1 MYGKE
6 YYDEMN
12 KKEARKQRWEK
23 AKFPVA
29 VILVALVLVGVA
41 MYTNVIPNPFV
52 KAPVDLPMTDDNGT
66 QGDPVDDPTGP
77 VDVPAVNP
85 EAPAANM
92 ESGGQEMGTR
102 EDGSMDVT
110 PDERDLP
117 TKETKPAD
125 PIATPSEGEKASYT
139 WTTNE
144 SGASRRNFAS
154 ADDLIGVEP
163 IKPFENVYVNGELWG
178 WSGTE
183 WIPRDGGA
191 SVEETTIGGLSGELI
206 GH

>member
-125 PIATPSEGEKASYT
+125 PIATPSEEEKASYT

>member
-92 ESGGQEMGTR
+92 ESGGQEMDTR

-125 PIATPSEGEKASYT
+125 PIATPSEDVKGSYT
-139 WTTNE
+139 WTDRGDGVKYR
-144 SGASRRNFAS
+144 SFDS
-154 ADDLIGVEP
+154 AEDLLKEQP
-163 IKPFENVYVNGELWG
+163 IDPFESVHVNGELWG
-178 WSGTE
+178 WTGSE
-183 WIPRDGGA
+183 WSPMDGGA
-191 SVEETTIGGLSGELI
+191 SVEEIETGGLSGNLI

>member
-1 MYGKE
+1 MAISSAIDKNTNGKATGDHPIVLLFHTLRGKRE
-6 YYDEMN
+6 EESM
-12 KKEARKQRWEK
+12 KTKSRKVVSIGI
-23 AKFPVA
+23 A
-29 VILVALVLVGVA
+29 LVALVLVGVA

-66 QGDPVDDPTGP
+66 KGDPVDDPTGP

-92 ESGGQEMGTR
+92 ESGGQEMDTR

-125 PIATPSEGEKASYT
+125 PIATPSEDVKAGYT
-139 WTTNE
+139 WVSNG
-144 SGASRRNFAS
+144 SGGTARSFGDAS
-154 ADDLIGVEP
+154 DLEGLEP
-163 IKPFENVYVNGELWG
+163 IEPFERVYVNG
-178 WSGTE
+178 
-183 WIPRDGGA
+183 
-191 SVEETTIGGLSGELI
+191 
-206 GH
+206 

>member
-1 MYGKE
+1 
-6 YYDEMN
+6 MN
-12 KKEARKQRWEK
+12 TKNRKKLSIGI
-23 AKFPVA
+23 V
-29 VILVALVLVGVA
+29 LVALVLVGVA

-52 KAPVDLPMTDDNGT
+52 KEPVDLPMTDDNGT
-66 QGDPVDDPTGP
+66 QGDPVDDPTAP
-77 VDVPAVNP
+77 VDVPEPNP

-92 ESGGQEMGTR
+92 ESGGQEMDTR

-125 PIATPSEGEKASYT
+125 PIATPSEEEKASYT
-139 WTTNE
+139 WTTNK
-144 SGASRRNFAS
+144 SGATRRNFTS
-154 ADDLIGVEP
+154 AEDLLKEQP
-163 IKPFENVYVNGELWG
+163 MKPFENVYVNGELWG